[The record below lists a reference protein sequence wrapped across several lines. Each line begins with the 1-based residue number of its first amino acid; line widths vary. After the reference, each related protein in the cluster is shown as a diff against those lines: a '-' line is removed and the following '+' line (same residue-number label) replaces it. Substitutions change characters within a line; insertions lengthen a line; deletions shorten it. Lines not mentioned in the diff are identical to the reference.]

1 MSTLRIAIPTEDGV
15 HISEHF
21 GQAPRYV
28 VYTVEDGRIVG
39 REERPKAHH
48 EHHDHEHG
56 HGHHHHHHH
65 HDHHNGEEPGQ
76 HFQAMIANIRDCQV
90 VILGGIGEP
99 GYQRLLAAGYEVYL
113 TGGRIEDAVQAYL
126 AGRLPSDPSRVHHH

>member
-1 MSTLRIAIPTEDGV
+1 MSVLRIAIPTEDGER
-15 HISEHF
+15 ISAHF

-28 VYTVEDGRIVG
+28 VFTVQEGRVVG

-48 EHHDHEHG
+48 
-56 HGHHHHHHH
+56 HHHGEHEHHH
-65 HDHHNGEEPGQ
+65 HDHDNGHGHRPGQ

-90 VILGGIGEP
+90 VILGGIGQP

-113 TGGRIEDAVQAYL
+113 TGGRIEDAVHAYL
-126 AGRLPSDPSRVHHH
+126 EGRLSSDPRRVHGHH